1 MEAVVTWG
9 AIPYG
14 EISNGRPEKA
24 VSERQHKET
33 ATLTSVVLER
43 QDGQQM
49 SDEQLMSQVR
59 TGDSHALE
67 QLYERHV
74 RGCFGLAMK
83 IVRDPSVAEEV
94 VQDVFMKL
102 WSNPDRFS
110 PDKGKFSSWLLTL
123 VHNRSVDKLR
133 RAKSYGN
140 SSTVTLDSDFGPG
153 VRLVDAL
160 PDGAPSPYEDAWNNE
175 KGRIVR
181 AALMRLPE
189 VQQQTIALAYFGGL
203 TQKEIAEQL
212 DEPLGT
218 IKTRTRSALL
228 QLRRALGQQDLLGEL
243 R

>member
-1 MEAVVTWG
+1 MEAVVAWG
-9 AIPYG
+9 AVPYS
-14 EISNGRPEKA
+14 EISIGGPEET
-24 VSERQHKET
+24 VSEGLYEET
-33 ATLTSVVLER
+33 ATLIAVVPEK

-59 TGDSHALE
+59 VGDSHALE
-67 QLYERHV
+67 QLYDRHV

-110 PDKGKFSSWLLTL
+110 PDRGKFSGWLLTL

-133 RAKSYGN
+133 RAKSKGN
-140 SSTVTLDSDFGPG
+140 SSTITLDADSGQG

-160 PDGAPSPYEDAWNNE
+160 PDDAPSPYDDAWNNE

-181 AALMRLPE
+181 AALLRLPE
-189 VQQQTIALAYFGGL
+189 AQQQTIALAYFGGL

-212 DEPLGT
+212 NEPLGT
-218 IKTRTRSALL
+218 IKTRTRSALH